1 MDYDQLLLNPLYRQV
16 CCQTLCPGIRG
27 GLQRVAESR
36 RSDCPANVDR
46 DITCRIRFLLSK
58 VRPIKGSICHGPGL
72 ESDDRSYC
80 PLLASILFHMVGP
93 THSSLDKPS
102 SLSAVPSQFLKCIE
116 FESLTQM
123 SSV

>member
-1 MDYDQLLLNPLYRQV
+1 MLMDYDQLLLNPLYRQV

-58 VRPIKGSICHGPGL
+58 VRPSKDQYAMARGWRVMI
-72 ESDDRSYC
+72 DRTVPYW
-80 PLLASILFHMVGP
+80 LASCSIWSAPP
-93 THSSLDKPS
+93 TVLWINPRVYPLCRRNS
-102 SLSAVPSQFLKCIE
+102 
-116 FESLTQM
+116 
-123 SSV
+123 